1 MATKKRKESSGA
13 GEVPHKK
20 SKKSKST
27 AADNATISSATIP
40 VADAPVAKSKTNA
53 PSNAA
58 AVSAKSSRKRAADFM
73 EDGED
78 APGKAVTATKSAVDL
93 TTAPTDKSTSKKTK
107 KAKKSNKGKHDEL
120 LSADGVNGIIEHSG
134 EEEVETATTHK
145 PVSTSMQAEAEHT
158 VDHELQ
164 DEYGSAG
171 DDDEAEQDDNAAV
184 LLAGFDSESE
194 DNQEDK
200 GLDVNSKP
208 TIPANK
214 KLRSQLK
221 KIKNSEGAD
230 EEPGTV
236 YVGRIPHGFY
246 EAQMKE
252 YFSQF
257 GDISRLRLSRNKR
270 TGASK
275 HFAFI
280 EFKSNEVA
288 KIVASTM
295 DNYLL
300 FGHILK
306 CKYAEP
312 GSLHPD
318 VWKGADKKFRRIPHE
333 KLEREKLAAPK
344 TEAQWQRL
352 IKKEQNR
359 RDKKARKLQKLGID
373 MPSSTLT
380 DPSKAL
386 RERLAVQEQQQQL
399 QDEISVPTGMLEPPK
414 NVPKDAVAVKEAKKS
429 KKEKKPE
436 KVASAAVEDEPSTT
450 TSKKDVTGKSSK
462 KDKKSKQVDI
472 TPAEAQAKTVT
483 ETTTDEV
490 TVPEATEAKPAK
502 KDKKKKQKSDSA
514 EQVEAHTSV
523 AIPEKKLSKKEK
535 QAQKKSQEA
544 SVAVEEA
551 AEPAVEPP
559 VSSEAAP
566 AESGADFISLAEFA
580 DEQADSGDDSGANEQ
595 AGKPGKLAKPWKKEK
610 KKKDRKNLVKARG
623 PKSNLVPT
631 SQKSRQEPQASGK
644 DGMPLMGKSK
654 YDKAARRAHKEMKK
668 EMLSKKFSG
677 QRRLSSGSS

>member
-1 MATKKRKESSGA
+1 M
-13 GEVPHKK
+13 
-20 SKKSKST
+20 
-27 AADNATISSATIP
+27 D
-40 VADAPVAKSKTNA
+40 
-53 PSNAA
+53 
-58 AVSAKSSRKRAADFM
+58 
-73 EDGED
+73 DGEE
-78 APGKAVTATKSAVDL
+78 ASGKSAAPTKTSDDL
-93 TTAPTDKSTSKKTK
+93 TTAPTAKSTSNKSK
-107 KAKKSNKGKHDEL
+107 KAQKNKKGKHDEL

-158 VDHELQ
+158 VDHELE
-164 DEYGSAG
+164 DEYGSADE
-171 DDDEAEQDDNAAV
+171 DDDAEEDDNAAV

-230 EEPGTV
+230 EESGTV

-312 GSLHPD
+312 GSLHPG
-318 VWKGADKKFRRIPHE
+318 VWKGADKKFRKIPHE

-344 TEAQWQRL
+344 TEAQWQK
-352 IKKEQNR
+352 IVDKEQRR
-359 RDKKARKLQKLGID
+359 RDQKAKKLQKFGID

-380 DPSKAL
+380 KPAKAL
-386 RERLAVQEQQQQL
+386 QERLAAQEQQQQL
-399 QDEISVPTGMLEPPK
+399 QDEISGPAGMLEPPK
-414 NVPKDAVAVKEAKKS
+414 NVPKDDVAVKEAKKS
-429 KKEKKPE
+429 KKDKKKEEKE
-436 KVASAAVEDEPSTT
+436 KAAPAAVEDQPSTT
-450 TSKKDVTGKSSK
+450 TSTEDMAVKTSK
-462 KDKKSKQVDI
+462 KNKKSKKVDV
-472 TPAEAQAKTVT
+472 TPAEAKTS
-483 ETTTDEV
+483 TDDAV
-490 TVPEATEAKPAK
+490 DAGTVPVPTEVKSAK

-514 EQVEAHTSV
+514 EQGQADHSTAV
-523 AIPEKKLSKKEK
+523 PDKKLSKKEK
-535 QAQKKSQEA
+535 KAPKKSQETP
-544 SVAVEEA
+544 VAPVEETT
-551 AEPAVEPP
+551 EPAVESLITLEDAP
-559 VSSEAAP
+559 SAP
-566 AESGADFISLAEFA
+566 ADSGADFISLAEFA
-580 DEQADSGDDSGANEQ
+580 DERQSNSADDSDANEP
-595 AGKPGKLAKPWKKEK
+595 AGKTGKVTKPWKKEK

-623 PKSNLVPT
+623 PKSNLAPT
-631 SQKSRQEPQASGK
+631 SQKSKQNPHESGK
-644 DGMPLMGKSK
+644 GGMPLLGKSK
-654 YDKAARRAHKEMKK
+654 YDKAARQAHKELRK
-668 EMLSKKFSG
+668 EMLSKKLGG